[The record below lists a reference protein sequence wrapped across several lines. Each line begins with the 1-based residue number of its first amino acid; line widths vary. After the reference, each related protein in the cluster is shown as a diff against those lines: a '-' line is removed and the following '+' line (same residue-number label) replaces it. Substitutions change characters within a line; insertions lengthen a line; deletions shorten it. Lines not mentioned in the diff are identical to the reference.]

1 MSSKELQESKEEKR
15 QLLELKLVQEE
26 QPENRI
32 ELLKQ
37 ENKQK

>member
-15 QLLELKLVQEE
+15 QLLKIKIVQE

-32 ELLKQ
+32 ELLK
-37 ENKQK
+37 